1 MADNSKGTLES
12 LRIYFRQLKTQNSQL
27 QEKCSNLEQTIVNLQ
42 KDLEDRDNKI
52 ESLIR
57 ELAQSEARYKNL
69 QISQKAALDAKQL
82 KENKERFAKLVREI
96 DKCISLLNE

>member
-1 MADNSKGTLES
+1 MDTLES
-12 LRIYFRQLKTQNSQL
+12 LRLYFGQLTTQNSQL
-27 QEKCSNLEQTIVNLQ
+27 QEKCSKLEQTITDLQ

-52 ESLIR
+52 ESLIQ
-57 ELAQSEARYKNL
+57 ELAQSEVRYKNL
-69 QISQKAALDAKQL
+69 QISQKAAMDAKQL